1 MVLHCNGD
9 LAEAVPVAEG
19 APALAGKALARA
31 EKALACVREVEAF
44 DVAAGVA
51 EFEKAFVAFA

>member
-9 LAEAVPVAEG
+9 LAEAGPVAEG
-19 APALAGKALARA
+19 APALAGKALERA
-31 EKALACVREVEAF
+31 EKALACVREIEAF

-51 EFEKAFVAFA
+51 EFEVALGAAA